1 MKSDFICFNVANAH
15 CPQIDQNKKFL
26 IMVRENLMFDDG
38 GG

>member
-15 CPQIDQNKKFL
+15 SPLIDQNKKFL